1 MNRKLTQLRLDLTEV
16 ELRIENRRE
25 ELALLEAERARLRD
39 DVKNALFKDVAGYA
53 PEDTPAPPKRSA
65 YTLGPAGDAAFDVAC
80 DKWNRYSKLVAEEWP
95 WFAMDFVEP
104 MSSPVGA
111 S

>member
-25 ELALLEAERARLRD
+25 ELALLERQRD
-39 DVKNALFKDVAGYA
+39 ALSDEVKDWLFKDVAGYA

-65 YTLGPAGDAAFDVAC
+65 YALGRAGDAAFDIAC

-104 MSSPVGA
+104 VSSPVGA